1 MLIFYR
7 PFTDP
12 YLNIAAEE
20 YFVKNATDDICMIW
34 INEESVIIGK
44 HQNAYGEINYPY
56 VSQNN
61 IPVVRRISG
70 GGAVYHDTGNVNFS
84 FICKTSKTNTVD
96 FNRFTSVVV
105 EFMQNL
111 GLTVNINKRN
121 SLFIGEQKFSGHAE
135 HIFHDRVL
143 HHGTIL
149 WNTDLTALENSLMPS
164 KSYSS
169 KAMESVRSEVCNLAP
184 LLPGYP
190 GIQQFTESLVNWLLA
205 FYRGSTMY
213 KLQENDLEAI
223 SALAETKYKTW
234 QWNFGYSPAYS
245 FSVQLPLRQ
254 GSAAVIVKV
263 ENGIIVGIETE
274 NELHRQPLAAMFQTM
289 IGLTHR
295 EEDID
300 RFVKN
305 NLDAL
310 ELDGLNTVN
319 FTKAFFR

>member
-7 PFTDP
+7 PFTNP

-34 INEESVIIGK
+34 INEKSVIIGK

-56 VSQNN
+56 VSANH

-84 FICKTSKTNTVD
+84 FIRKTSKTNAVD

-105 EFMQNL
+105 QFIQSL
-111 GLTVNINKRN
+111 GLEVNISKRN
-121 SLFIGEQKFSGHAE
+121 SLFIGDRKFSGHAE

-149 WNTDLTALENSLMPS
+149 WKTDLAALENSLVPS

-184 LLPGYP
+184 LLTDYS
-190 GIQQFTESLVNWLLA
+190 GIQQFTKNLVNWLLA
-205 FYRGSTMY
+205 FYSGSTLY

-223 SALAETKYKTW
+223 NTLSGTKYKTW

-245 FSVQLPLRQ
+245 FSVQIPLRQ
-254 GSAAVIVKV
+254 GSEPVIVKV
-263 ENGIIVGIETE
+263 ENGTIVGIEPG
-274 NELHRQPLAAMFQTM
+274 NEMQQQAVAAKLQSML
-289 IGLTHR
+289 GLLHR

-305 NLDAL
+305 NHKAL

-319 FTKAFFR
+319 FTEAFFR